1 MSIAP
6 SPPGSSV
13 RAEKPAALRR
23 PDPRQ
28 RVQPVAAAWLAGSSV
43 ATWIGWVAG
52 VTVLGLAWLVPET
65 VLAAG
70 LAWIAA
76 LAMVHAMRSGRG
88 YLAAY
93 VGGIVGHIIAFHW
106 VFGTV
111 ASFGG
116 FPVVGSA
123 AVFALFVA
131 SGAIQFPTVA
141 LIHRLL
147 PGSFDA
153 LALRAPT
160 AVVLAELLIPR
171 LFPWSFGHTQI
182 AFTPLVQVAGLG
194 GSMAVS
200 FLVFWIAEVAVRV
213 VAFRE
218 RRWPFVVPVAALGL
232 ALAYGMSIVDQYGS
246 PRGVTQ
252 QVIVVQ
258 GHVAN
263 DERRDIKVARQYL
276 ARIFDLSRKAA
287 SPGSLIV
294 WPEGAVPVYLP
305 AAIGTVGDPPVLPW
319 SDDGSAYLV
328 GAYSFLPNEEKF
340 NAAFAVYPDG
350 QVPLPYF
357 KQVLIPFGEAMP
369 LASYFPALRQ
379 LNARAGA
386 FSAGT
391 ETKVFE
397 YPMRRADGS
406 SYTLKLS
413 PLICYED
420 TVPGLSREAAQKGAE
435 LLVNITS
442 DAWFGRSLAPRQHHL
457 IAAFRAIENRR
468 YLIRS
473 TTTGYSAVVDPLGR
487 TIGRID
493 PFSEGTI
500 TATVGL
506 LPELTPY
513 TSRVGDRPWW
523 CLLAVAAVLRLGK
536 TRPRG
541 WFAIRR
547 SPESATSA
555 AERS

>member
-6 SPPGSSV
+6 SPPGPSV
-13 RAEKPAALRR
+13 RAERPAVSRR
-23 PDPRQ
+23 PDLGR
-28 RVQPVAAAWLAGSSV
+28 RVQPVAAAWIADPSAATSV
-43 ATWIGWVAG
+43 GWIGG

-65 VLAAG
+65 LLAAG
-70 LAWIAA
+70 LAWVAA
-76 LAMVHAMRSGRG
+76 LAMVFALRSGRG
-88 YLAAY
+88 YSAAY
-93 VGGIVGHIIAFHW
+93 VGGVVGHIIAFHW
-106 VFGTV
+106 VFSTV
-111 ASFGG
+111 AAFGG

-131 SGAIQFPTVA
+131 SAALQFPAVA
-141 LIHRLL
+141 LIHRQL

-171 LFPWSFGHTQI
+171 LFPWHFGHTQI
-182 AFTPLVQVAGLG
+182 ALTPLVQVAGLG

-218 RRWPFVVPVAALGL
+218 RRWGFLLPIGALGL
-232 ALAYGMSIVDQYGS
+232 ALAYGMWIVHLHGS
-246 PRGVTQ
+246 PRGATQ
-252 QVIVVQ
+252 QVVVVQ
-258 GHVAN
+258 GHVAH
-263 DERRDIKVARQYL
+263 DERRDIRLARQYL
-276 ARIFDLSRKAA
+276 SRIFDLSRKAA
-287 SPGSLIV
+287 HAGSLVV
-294 WPEGAVPVYLP
+294 WPEGAVPAYIP
-305 AAIGTVGDPPVLPW
+305 AAIGTVGDPPRLPW

-369 LASYFPALRQ
+369 LAGYFPALRK
-379 LNARAGA
+379 LNAKAGA

-391 ETKVFE
+391 QTKVFE

-406 SYTLKLS
+406 SYTLKVA

-468 YLIRS
+468 YIIRS

-487 TIGRID
+487 TIGRIA

-506 LPELTPY
+506 VSELSPY
-513 TSRVGDRPWW
+513 TARVGDRPWW
-523 CLLAVAAVLRLGK
+523 CLLAVAVVLRLRT
-536 TRPRG
+536 TRP
-541 WFAIRR
+541 WNWLALRR
-547 SPESATSA
+547 SPESTPSA
-555 AERS
+555 EAA

>member
-6 SPPGSSV
+6 SPPGPSV
-13 RAEKPAALRR
+13 RAERPAAFHR
-23 PDPRQ
+23 PELSPRA
-28 RVQPVAAAWLAGSSV
+28 RPVAAAWLAPSSAAAWV
-43 ATWIGWVAG
+43 GWVAG
-52 VTVLGLAWLVPET
+52 VTILGLAWLVPET
-65 VLAAG
+65 IAAAG
-70 LAWIAA
+70 LAWLAA
-76 LAMVHAMRSGRG
+76 LAMVYAMRSGRG

-93 VGGIVGHIIAFHW
+93 VGGVVGHIIAFHW

-131 SGAIQFPTVA
+131 SGAIQFPAIA

-147 PGSFDA
+147 PGAFDA

-171 LFPWSFGHTQI
+171 LFPWNFGHTQV
-182 AFTPLVQVAGLG
+182 ALTPLVQVADVG
-194 GSMAVS
+194 GAMAVS

-218 RRWPFVVPVAALGL
+218 RRWGFLAPAAALGL
-232 ALAYGMSIVDQYGS
+232 ALAYGMSIVNQYGS
-246 PRGVTQ
+246 PRGATQ

-263 DERRDIKVARQYL
+263 DERRDIKVARAYL

-287 SPGSLIV
+287 RPGSLVV

-340 NAAFAVYPDG
+340 NAAFAVHPDG

-369 LASYFPALRQ
+369 LASYFPALRK
-379 LNARAGA
+379 LNAKAGA

-406 SYTLKLS
+406 SYTLKVA

-420 TVPGLSREAAQKGAE
+420 TVPALSREAAQKGAE

-473 TTTGYSAVVDPLGR
+473 TTTGCSAVVDPLGR
-487 TIGRID
+487 TIGRIE

-506 LPELTPY
+506 LSELSPY
-513 TSRVGDRPWW
+513 TARVGDRPWW
-523 CLLAVAAVLRLGK
+523 CLLAVAAVLRLGT
-536 TRPRG
+536 TRPRN
-541 WFAIRR
+541 WLVLRR
-547 SPESATSA
+547 SPESTPSA
-555 AERS
+555 EAA

>member
-6 SPPGSSV
+6 SPTGSSV
-13 RAEKPAALRR
+13 RAERPAALVR
-23 PDPRQ
+23 PDVSR
-28 RVQPVAAAWLAGSSV
+28 RARPVAAAWLARSTAAAWV
-43 ATWIGWVAG
+43 GWVAG
-52 VTVLGLAWLVPET
+52 VSILGFAWLVPET
-65 VLAAG
+65 IAAAG
-70 LAWIAA
+70 LAWLAA

-93 VGGIVGHIIAFHW
+93 VGGVVGHIIAFHW

-116 FPVVGSA
+116 FPVAGSA

-131 SGAIQFPTVA
+131 SGAIQFPAIA

-147 PGSFDA
+147 PGAFDA

-171 LFPWSFGHTQI
+171 LFPWNFGHTQI
-182 AFTPLVQVAGLG
+182 ALTPLVQVAGLG
-194 GSMAVS
+194 GTMAVS

-218 RRWPFVVPVAALGL
+218 PRWGFLVPVAALGL
-232 ALAYGMSIVDQYGS
+232 ALAYGMSIVDQFGS
-246 PRGVTQ
+246 PRGATQ

-263 DERRDIKVARQYL
+263 GERRDIKVARQYL
-276 ARIFDLSRKAA
+276 ARIFGLSRRAA
-287 SPGSLIV
+287 RPGSLVV

-328 GAYSFLPNEEKF
+328 GAYSFLPNEEKY
-340 NAAFAVYPDG
+340 NAAFAVHPDG

-369 LASYFPALRQ
+369 LASYFPALRK
-379 LNARAGA
+379 LNAKAGA
-386 FSAGT
+386 FTAGT

-406 SYTLKLS
+406 SYTLKVA

-420 TVPGLSREAAQKGAE
+420 TVPALSREAAQKGAE

-487 TIGRID
+487 TIGRIE

-506 LPELTPY
+506 LSELTPY
-513 TSRVGDRPWW
+513 TARVGDRPWW
-523 CLLAVAAVLRLGK
+523 GLLAIAAVLRLGK
-536 TRPRG
+536 LRPRNWLALG
-541 WFAIRR
+541 R
-547 SPESATSA
+547 SPESRPSA
-555 AERS
+555 EAA